1 MAAAGYMTEVDT
13 ESIWNVAL
21 DTTRFGKI
29 NVRMGEMLNFWITG
43 DAATDITDTK
53 VLPILEQLS
62 EEALMRLMAAAK
74 EGKFNDPWT
83 FVQANVSSIMSQV
96 IIENAF
102 ILKRVQNTLYG
113 RIEIV
118 SRDLDFTTRTYN
130 R

>member
-13 ESIWNVAL
+13 ESIWDVAL

-62 EEALMRLMAAAK
+62 EEALMRLIAAAK
-74 EGKFNDPWT
+74 EGKFNDPWD
-83 FVQANVSSIMSQV
+83 FVRANVSSIMSQV
-96 IIENAF
+96 IIENSA

-113 RIEIV
+113 RMEIV
-118 SRDLDFTTRTYN
+118 TRELDHTTRTYN